1 MFHMWTDAYLQ
12 CTSATRLSA
21 DLHSKRSKCSHSMY
35 VQQSRCTLSYP
46 LKIYWRLK
54 KYKNQQW
61 WSYGRIS
68 SDLGSFV
75 SATRYLH
82 VSGQTYG
89 RPIAG
94 QYEVSATATKSRG
107 NLWQAMVC
115 VCFSLRFGD
124 VTVWCHNDIIDGTHK
139 SWYNDPDLLHHAC
152 GTTSNSLSSYWCPL
166 RTSLQWKRFNI
177 SYSKTSEQRTHWKM
191 GHLSLVER
199 YPASRRFKMYHFYGK
214 INRRQVICLL

>member
-54 KYKNQQW
+54 KDKDQQW

-94 QYEVSATATKSRG
+94 QYEVSATATESRG

-115 VCFSLRFGD
+115 VCFSLHWVMSQCD
-124 VTVWCHNDIIDGTHK
+124 VIM
-139 SWYNDPDLLHHAC
+139 
-152 GTTSNSLSSYWCPL
+152 
-166 RTSLQWKRFNI
+166 TSL
-177 SYSKTSEQRTHWKM
+177 M
-191 GHLSLVER
+191 GHTKAGIMIQICYTMHVE
-199 YPASRRFKMYHFYGK
+199 PLA
-214 INRRQVICLL
+214 IVCQVIGVP